1 MMAAPSSYTVADY
14 GAMIVDP
21 VRMDRYARALEQA
34 VRPESVVVDI
44 GTGTGI
50 FALLACRFGARRVY
64 AIEPDDVIQ
73 VAMEIAAANG
83 CADRIEFIQA
93 MSTSVTLPERADV
106 IISDLTGALPWFMHH
121 LPSIIDARRRLLAP
135 GGVLIPQQDTA
146 WAAVVSVGELYRR
159 WTGPWN
165 GAAADLDMTAAR
177 RIIVN
182 TTTSFHVTDENL
194 LTKPQRWGVTDYATV
209 EGANVRE
216 RITWTVARSGAAHG
230 FAAGFDRTL
239 GDGIWMSNAPDAPE
253 GDRPSIYP
261 TLLFPWP
268 APVEIAP
275 GDRVTVDLDATL
287 MRRDYIWTWKTRV
300 ADAHGNEKAAFS
312 QSTFYGWPL
321 SPGTLRQ
328 WAASAVPALSE
339 EGQIARTVLD
349 AMNEGVPLGE
359 IAKRIAARFASR
371 FPRPG
376 DALSFVA
383 ELSRRYCGGT

>member
-1 MMAAPSSYTVADY
+1 MTAPSSYTVADY

-21 VRMDRYARALEQA
+21 VRMERYVRALEQA
-34 VRPESVVVDI
+34 VRPEAVVVDI

-50 FALLACRFGARRVY
+50 FALLACRLGARRVY

-73 VAMEIAAANG
+73 VAREIAGANG

-93 MSTSVTLPERADV
+93 MSTRVTLPERADV
-106 IISDLTGALPWFMHH
+106 IVSDLTGALPWFMHH
-121 LPSIIDARRRLLAP
+121 IPSIIDARRRLLAP
-135 GGVLIPQQDTA
+135 GGVLIPRQDTA
-146 WAAVVSVGELYRR
+146 WAAIVSVGELYQR

-165 GAAADLDMTAAR
+165 GAAADLDMAAAR

-194 LTKPQRWGVTDYATV
+194 LTEPQRWGVTDYATV
-209 EGANVRE
+209 ESANVRA
-216 RITWTVARSGAAHG
+216 RMTWTIARSGTAHG

-239 GDGIWMSNAPDAPE
+239 ADGIWMSNAPDAPE
-253 GDRPSIYP
+253 AARPTIYP

-268 APVEIAP
+268 EPVELVP
-275 GDRVTVDLDATL
+275 GDRVTIDLDATL
-287 MRRDYIWTWKTRV
+287 MRHDYVWTWKTHV
-300 ADAHGNEKAAFS
+300 AGNDGAEKAAFS

-321 SPGTLRQ
+321 SPATLRK
-328 WAASAVPALSE
+328 WAASTVPALNE
-339 EGQIARTVLD
+339 EGRIARAVLD

-359 IAKRIAARFASR
+359 IAKQIAAGFAGR

-383 ELSRRYCGGT
+383 ELSRRYCGGS